1 MSTHFAGSPT
11 AKDYLESGMEEEKT
25 ERRKM
30 AQHTAL
36 FFFHLCFIRI
46 NQPGNLIRK
55 NGPTTRRRGEK
66 VKGR

>member
-36 FFFHLCFIRI
+36 FFFSFVFHQ
-46 NQPGNLIRK
+46 N
-55 NGPTTRRRGEK
+55 
-66 VKGR
+66 